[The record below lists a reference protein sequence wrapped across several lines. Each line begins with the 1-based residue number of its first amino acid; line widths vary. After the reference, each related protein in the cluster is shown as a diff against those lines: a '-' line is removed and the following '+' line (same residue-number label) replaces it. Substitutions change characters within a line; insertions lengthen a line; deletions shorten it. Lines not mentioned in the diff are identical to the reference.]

1 MNRVSIKPLVP
12 LTLRQTENENS
23 KNMTDKNQCEF
34 LRIVSSS

>member
-1 MNRVSIKPLVP
+1 MNRVSIKPLV
-12 LTLRQTENENS
+12 LLVRRQTESESS